1 MSEKAHP
8 EVLDIFLHIF
18 DEGKAMTNKQKE
30 VDFRNNIFFMTT
42 NIGSFEASKNAIGF
56 DNNRDKNLD
65 KLGTY
70 KKALEKYLRP
80 EFINRIDEIII
91 LIV

>member
-1 MSEKAHP
+1 
-8 EVLDIFLHIF
+8 
-18 DEGKAMTNKQKE
+18 
-30 VDFRNNIFFMTT
+30 MTT

-70 KKALEKYLRP
+70 KK
-80 EFINRIDEIII
+80 F
-91 LIV
+91 